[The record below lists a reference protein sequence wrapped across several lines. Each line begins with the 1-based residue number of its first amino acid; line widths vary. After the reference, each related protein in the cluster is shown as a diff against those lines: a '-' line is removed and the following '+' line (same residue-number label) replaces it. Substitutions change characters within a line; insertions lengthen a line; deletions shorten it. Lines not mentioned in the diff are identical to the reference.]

1 MKVEFGLWG
10 REEVGRGYLI
20 DRLEELGWMRVAMA
34 WKLVWAVRGLEEGAR
49 KMLMAVGQLMSWGVS
64 WL

>member
-10 REEVGRGYLI
+10 KEGVGREYLI
-20 DRLEELGWMRVAMA
+20 DRLEGLGWMRVVMV
-34 WKLVWAVRGLEEGAR
+34 WKWVWAVRGLEEGVR